1 MNSLSNH
8 TVVSVIIP
16 TCNRVGSLQHALSSV
31 LTQTLSINSFEVVVV
46 VNGSTDYTPQVIPDA
61 QKRTAGVRFYY
72 EPYPGLHRGRHAG
85 AQQAQSDLLVYV
97 DDDII
102 AAPGWLQAI
111 VEAFQD
117 PVVNLVGGRSRPEY
131 EAEPPDWLEA
141 FWTHTPDGRHFC
153 GYLSLVDF
161 GEIPCEMDPNYI
173 WGLNFAIRKQ
183 TLEMLGGFHP
193 DGVPWELRRYRG
205 DGESAVTRK
214 AKAQGL
220 KAIYRPDALVYHR
233 VPQSRLTVEYFER
246 RAYLQGI
253 SDSFTTI
260 RANRGLAALRAESAA
275 RGWKAPLRWAR
286 RSANRLLR
294 TVVPTLSDPYQEVRQ
309 RVRAAHEAGY
319 QYHQEEVRNDPALLE
334 WVLRPDYWNAV
345 APQGIVEKGAG

>member
-1 MNSLSNH
+1 MSLHISI
-8 TVVSVIIP
+8 VIP
-16 TCNRVGSLQHALSSV
+16 TIDRQDSLIDTTRSIISQETDFGYEVLVLDNGCHPIIRASV
-31 LTQTLSINSFEVVVV
+31 QETAE
-46 VNGSTDYTPQVIPDA
+46 
-61 QKRTAGVRFYY
+61 RTVKPVRYVPVP
-72 EPYPGLHRGRHAG
+72 EPGLHSGRHAG
-85 AQQAQSDLLVYV
+85 ARHAQSDILLYV

-111 VEAFQD
+111 AEAFQD
-117 PVVNLVGGRSRPEY
+117 SDVRFVGGPSLPRY

-141 FWTHTPDGRHFC
+141 FWTHTPDGRHLC
-153 GYLSLVDF
+153 GYLSLVDL
-161 GEIPCEMDPNYI
+161 GDKPCEMDPNHI

-214 AKAQGL
+214 AKALGL

-260 RANRGLAALRAESAA
+260 RANRGLAALSVEYAA
-275 RGWKAPLRWAR
+275 QDWKAPLRWAR

-294 TVVPTLSDPYQEVRQ
+294 TVLPTLSDPYRGVRQ
-309 RVRAAHEAGY
+309 RVRAAYEAGY

-345 APQGIVEKGAG
+345 APQGTVEKGAG